1 MLCLRRSDFVT
12 WFREKKTSNV
22 DLFLTRQA
30 VFQLTFSGVYHVGPW
45 YGGGGGGGGSG
56 KGIFVIGHL
65 CGL

>member
-30 VFQLTFSGVYHVGPW
+30 VFQLTFSGVYHVGHSP
-45 YGGGGGGGGSG
+45 GVEGEGEG
-56 KGIFVIGHL
+56 VARVL
-65 CGL
+65 L